1 MASAAGMKYLFATA
15 LILML
20 AACSDPSLGANIRL
34 GPKGVSVSPQ
44 ISGHVGGVGISVS
57 G

>member
-1 MASAAGMKYLFATA
+1 MASAAGMTYLIATA

>member
-1 MASAAGMKYLFATA
+1 MKYLAVA
-15 LILML
+15 VLILTL
-20 AACSDPSLGANIRL
+20 ASCTDPSLGANIRF

-44 ISGHVGGVGISVS
+44 ISGSVGGVGISLS